1 VKTFFLGA
9 HHPGWL
15 EQTSVPLFVSRAS
28 FYKDGKLRKSFPRA
42 KGPWICD
49 SGGFSELKKHGR
61 WTVSTEQ
68 YVDDVR
74 AFVSDVGKLQA
85 AAAMDWMCE
94 SDQLA
99 RTGLKVKDHQRLTV
113 DNYLELV
120 DLDPELPWFPVLQ
133 GWSLGEYLDHVD
145 LYTKAGVKLEKL
157 PLVGL
162 GSVCTR
168 QDTVRVGFLI
178 QDLASQGIRL
188 HAFGFRVGGLMF
200 KPVRDALTSADSM
213 TWSKQARYA
222 RGPMCSS
229 PGPDHPQK
237 CTNCLQWALEWR
249 SELLERIAEDD
260 SEYRA
265 AAAAARRAKR

>member
-1 VKTFFLGA
+1 LA
-9 HHPGWL
+9 
-15 EQTSVPLFVSRAS
+15 QTDVPLFVSRAS
-28 FYKDGKLRKSFPRA
+28 FYKDGKLRQSFPRA

-61 WTVSTEQ
+61 WTVSAEQ
-68 YVDDVR
+68 YVDDVH
-74 AFVSDVGKLQA
+74 AFVGEVGKLRA

-94 SDQLA
+94 ADQLV
-99 RTGLKVKDHQRLTV
+99 RTGFRVADHQRLTV

-120 DLDPELPWFPVLQ
+120 DLAPKLPWFPVLQ
-133 GWSLGEYLDHVD
+133 GWSLGEYEDHIAA
-145 LYTKAGVKLEKL
+145 YERAGVKLEKL

-178 QDLASQGIRL
+178 QDLASQGFRL

-200 KPVRDALTSADSM
+200 KPVRDALVSADSM

-222 RGPMCSS
+222 RGPLCSS
-229 PGPDHPQK
+229 PGPEHPAK
-237 CTNCLQWALEWR
+237 CTNCLAWALEWR
-249 SELLERIAEDD
+249 SDLLDKIERDD
-260 SEYRA
+260 RAYRE
-265 AAAAARRAKR
+265 AARKAR